1 MFVDDLTEILSA
13 DQTVDC
19 SAEFYS
25 TYCSL
30 IVNIFYHYTRNLRE
44 LKYLANMN
52 YQKYREPVTN
62 QAGGIYPTL
71 QDGNAGNAE
80 SNVAAWPGTCKFI
93 G

>member
-1 MFVDDLTEILSA
+1 MTEILSA

-62 QAGGIYPTL
+62 QTGGIYPTL
-71 QDGNAGNAE
+71 QDDSVGNME
-80 SNVAAWPGTCKFI
+80 SNVAAWRRTCEFI